1 MNARIPNHDAAHAS
15 SGRNLI
21 LWLLAAGCLLLLVLG
36 LFRQRPND
44 TAAAPQV
51 ATSAVSPAASENS
64 SNAARDRL
72 FARLPHRRS
81 SFEPAPTPE
90 QVVSNK
96 VSQFARSR
104 RDIVEA
110 MAKKFDLKVPADVE
124 RFFAAAEAGHL
135 DELKVLY
142 ENFKMLLQ
150 SDESAAQ
157 VFSPEEFR
165 RFWPAMM
172 ETLGVAEVA
181 HEWPAQQLLD
191 YGQSVLGALR
201 PGMVYVGGTD
211 AGRYI
216 PTLLNETSGGEPHII
231 ITQNALADGSYLNYL
246 GFLYGDRMATL
257 TGEESQRAF
266 QSYLSDVQN
275 RFAHD
280 REFPDEPS
288 QLRPG
293 EDVRVTDNRVQISGQ
308 VAVMAIN
315 ERLLQTLLAKNPDLS
330 FALEE
335 SFPFKSTYGAAS
347 PLGPLME
354 LRAPDDQNA
363 LTAERAAQSLDYW
376 RAAAQRFEG
385 DSEALDSKTRQAW
398 GQMATA
404 QGNLFAGRQYSAE
417 AEQTYRLARDIAP
430 ASLEPVGGLAR
441 LLVDTGRAAE
451 AYQLLDDFARAHSG
465 QRGAVEA
472 FRRSLRP
479 GSLALN

>member
-1 MNARIPNHDAAHAS
+1 MNARIPNHHAAHAS

-21 LWLLAAGCLLLLVLG
+21 LWLLAAGCLLLVVVG
-36 LFRQRPND
+36 LLRQRPND
-44 TAAAPQV
+44 DTAVPTTPTAR
-51 ATSAVSPAASENS
+51 PAASENS

-81 SFEPAPTPE
+81 SFEPVPTPE

-104 RDIVEA
+104 RDIAEA
-110 MAKKFDLKVPADVE
+110 IARKFDLKLSAEVE
-124 RFFAAAEAGHL
+124 RFFAAAEAGRWE
-135 DELKVLY
+135 ELKTMF
-142 ENFKMLLQ
+142 EDFKLRLH
-150 SDESAAQ
+150 SDEGAQ
-157 VFSPEEFR
+157 DLR
-165 RFWPAMM
+165 KIWPAMF
-172 ETLGVAEVA
+172 ETFCVNEVA
-181 HEWPAQQLLD
+181 RDWPAQQLLD
-191 YGQSVLGALR
+191 YGQAVLGALR

-266 QSYLSDVQN
+266 QSYLADVQQ

-280 REFPDEPS
+280 REFPDEPT

-293 EDVRVTDNRVQISGQ
+293 EDVRITDNRVQISGQ
-308 VAVMAIN
+308 VAVMSIN
-315 ERLLQTLLAKNPDLS
+315 ERLLQTLLANNPDLS

-335 SFPFKSTYGAAS
+335 SFPLRSTYGAAS

-354 LRAPDDQNA
+354 LRAPEEENP

-376 RAAAQRFEG
+376 RTAAQRFTG
-385 DSEALDSKTRQAW
+385 DSEALDSNTRKAW
-398 GQMATA
+398 AQMATA
-404 QGNLFAGRQYSAE
+404 QGNLFAERQYSAE

-451 AYQLLDDFARAHSG
+451 AYQLLDDFTRAQSS
-465 QRGAVEA
+465 QSEAVEA
-472 FRRSLRP
+472 FRRTLRP
-479 GSLALN
+479 GPLALN

>member
-1 MNARIPNHDAAHAS
+1 MIARNPNHHAAHAS
-15 SGRNLI
+15 SGRNLF
-21 LWLLAAGCLLLLVLG
+21 LWLLAAGCLLLVVLG
-36 LFRQRPND
+36 LLRQRPND
-44 TAAAPQV
+44 NAATLLRPTPA
-51 ATSAVSPAASENS
+51 ARPAASENS

-81 SFEPAPTPE
+81 SFEPAPSPE

-96 VSQFARSR
+96 VSRFAHSR
-104 RDIVEA
+104 LDIAEA
-110 MAKKFDLKVPADVE
+110 IARKFDLKLSADVE
-124 RFFAAAEAGHL
+124 RFFAAAEAGRWE
-135 DELKVLY
+135 ELKTMF
-142 ENFKMLLQ
+142 EDFKQRLH
-150 SDESAAQ
+150 SDEGAI
-157 VFSPEEFR
+157 ELR
-165 RFWPAMM
+165 KYWPAMF
-172 ETLGVAEVA
+172 ETFCIAEVA
-181 HEWPAQQLLD
+181 REWPAQQLLD
-191 YGQSVLGALR
+191 YGQAVLGALR

-266 QSYLSDVQN
+266 QSYLADVQQ

-293 EDVRVTDNRVQISGQ
+293 EDVRMEGNRVQISGQ
-308 VAVMAIN
+308 IAVMSIN
-315 ERLLQTLLAKNPDLS
+315 ERLLQRLLANNPDLS

-335 SFPFKSTYGAAS
+335 SFPFRSTYGAAS

-354 LRAPDDQNA
+354 LRAPEEENP

-376 RAAAQRFEG
+376 RAAAQRFAG
-385 DSEALDSKTRQAW
+385 DSEALDSNTRKAW
-398 GQMATA
+398 AQMATA
-404 QGNLFAGRQYSAE
+404 QGNLLAGRQYSAE

-430 ASLEPVGGLAR
+430 GSLEPVGGLAR

-451 AYQLLDDFARAHSG
+451 AGQLLDDFAHAQAG
-465 QRGAVEA
+465 QREAVEA
-472 FRRSLRP
+472 FRRTLRP
-479 GSLALN
+479 GPLALN

>member
-1 MNARIPNHDAAHAS
+1 MNARIPNHHAAQAS

-21 LWLLAAGCLLLLVLG
+21 LWLLAVGCLLLIALG
-36 LFRQRPND
+36 LLRQRPND
-44 TAAAPQV
+44 N
-51 ATSAVSPAASENS
+51 SAVPQGPATTARPAASANS

-72 FARLPHRRS
+72 FARLPQRRS
-81 SFEPAPTPE
+81 NFEPALTPE

-96 VSQFARSR
+96 LAQFARSR

-124 RFFAAAEAGHL
+124 RFFAAAEAGRL
-135 DELKVLY
+135 DELKGLY

-150 SDESAAQ
+150 SEESARQ

-165 RFWPAMM
+165 RFWPAML

-191 YGQSVLGALR
+191 YGSAVLGALR

-231 ITQNALADGSYLNYL
+231 VTQNALADGTYLNYL

-266 QSYLSDVQN
+266 QSYISDAKQ
-275 RFAHD
+275 RFEHD
-280 REFPDEPS
+280 RAFPDEPS

-315 ERLLQTLLAKNPDLS
+315 ERLLQTLLAKNPDLG

-335 SFPFKSTYGAAS
+335 SYPFKSTYGAAS

-354 LRAPDDQNA
+354 LRASDDQNQ
-363 LTAERAAQSLDYW
+363 LSAERAGQSLDYW

-385 DSEALDSKTRQAW
+385 DSEALDSNTRKAW
-398 GQMATA
+398 AQMATA

-430 ASLEPVGGLAR
+430 DFLEPIGGLAR

-451 AYQLLDDFARAHSG
+451 AGQLLDDFARAHSG

-472 FRRSLRP
+472 FRRTLRSGP
-479 GSLALN
+479 LALN

>member
-1 MNARIPNHDAAHAS
+1 MNARTPTGHADHAS
-15 SGRNLI
+15 SGRSLV
-21 LWLLAAGCLLLLVLG
+21 LWLLAVGCLLLTILG
-36 LFRQRPND
+36 LLRQRPDD
-44 TAAAPQV
+44 TAPAQQGSAAAAP
-51 ATSAVSPAASENS
+51 PAASEIS
-64 SNAARDRL
+64 SARDRL

-90 QVVSNK
+90 QVFSNK
-96 VSQFARSR
+96 LSQFACSR
-104 RDIVEA
+104 RDIAEA
-110 MAKKFDLKVPADVE
+110 IAKKFDLKLSVEVE
-124 RFFAAAEAGHL
+124 RFFAAAEAGRWE
-135 DELKVLY
+135 ELKTMF
-142 ENFKMLLQ
+142 ENFKQRLH
-150 SDESAAQ
+150 SDEDAADL
-157 VFSPEEFR
+157 R
-165 RFWPAMM
+165 KIWPAMF
-172 ETLGVAEVA
+172 ETFCVAEVA
-181 HEWPAQQLLD
+181 REWPAQQLLD

-266 QSYLSDVQN
+266 QSYLADVQQ

-280 REFPDEPS
+280 REFPEEPA

-293 EDVRVTDNRVQISGQ
+293 ESVHMEGNRVQVSGQ

-315 ERLLQTLLAKNPDLS
+315 ERLLQMLLANNPDLS

-335 SFPFKSTYGAAS
+335 SFPFRSTYGAAS

-354 LRAPDDQNA
+354 LRAPDDENP
-363 LTAERAAQSLDYW
+363 LTAQRAAQSLDYW
-376 RAAAQRFEG
+376 RTAAQRFAG
-385 DSEALDSKTRQAW
+385 ASEASDSDTRRAW
-398 GQMATA
+398 AQMATA

-430 ASLEPVGGLAR
+430 GFLEPVGGLAR

-451 AYQLLDDFARAHSG
+451 AGQLLDDFARANAG
-465 QRGAVEA
+465 QREAVEA
-472 FRRSLRP
+472 FRRTLRAGP
-479 GSLALN
+479 AQDAARTL

>member
-1 MNARIPNHDAAHAS
+1 MNARIPNRPAAHAS

-21 LWLLAAGCLLLLVLG
+21 LWLLAAGCLLLIVLG
-36 LFRQRPND
+36 LLRQRSND
-44 TAAAPQV
+44 NASALQRPTPAAR
-51 ATSAVSPAASENS
+51 PAASENA
-64 SNAARDRL
+64 SNAVRDRL

-104 RDIVEA
+104 HDIVEA
-110 MAKKFDLKVPADVE
+110 IAKKFDLKVSADVE
-124 RFFAAAEAGHL
+124 RFFAAAEAGRF
-135 DELKVLY
+135 DELKALY
-142 ENFKMLLQ
+142 ENFNKLLH
-150 SDESAAQ
+150 SDEPPEQ
-157 VFSPEEFR
+157 VFSPDEFR
-165 RFWPAMM
+165 KFWPAML

-181 HEWPAQQLLD
+181 HDWPAQKLLD
-191 YGQSVLGALR
+191 YGNAVLGALR
-201 PGMVYVGGTD
+201 PDMVYVGGTD

-231 ITQNALADGSYLNYL
+231 ITQNALADGSYLDYL

-266 QSYLSDVQN
+266 SEYIADARK

-280 REFPDEPS
+280 RDFPDES
-288 QLRPG
+288 RQLRPG
-293 EDVRVTDNRVQISGQ
+293 EDVRVTDNRIQVSGQ
-308 VAVMAIN
+308 VAVMDIN
-315 ERLLQTLLAKNPDLS
+315 ERLLQTLLANNPDLS

-335 SFPFKSTYGAAS
+335 SFPFRSTYGAAS

-354 LRAPDDQNA
+354 LRAPDEQNP

-376 RAAAQRFEG
+376 RDAAQRFAG
-385 DSEALDSKTRQAW
+385 DSEALDSNTRKAW
-398 GQMATA
+398 AQMATA

-430 ASLEPVGGLAR
+430 GFLEPVGGLAR

-451 AYQLLDDFARAHSG
+451 AGQLLDDFARAQAG
-465 QRGAVEA
+465 QREAVEA
-472 FRRSLRP
+472 FRRTLRP
-479 GSLALN
+479 GPLALN